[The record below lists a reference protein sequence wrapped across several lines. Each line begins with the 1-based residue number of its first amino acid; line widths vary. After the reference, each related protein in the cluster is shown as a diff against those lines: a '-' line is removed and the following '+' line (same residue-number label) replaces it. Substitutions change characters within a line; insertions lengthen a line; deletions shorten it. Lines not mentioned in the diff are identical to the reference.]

1 MTAERYGVPAT
12 KTAARVA
19 RTLLAL
25 HIAGE
30 RGILMPDLIDR
41 VQASRATIYR
51 VLTVIRAAG
60 WRIDSERELGF
71 ARVKL
76 AARQRL
82 PRQIARVPEL
92 HPGRRR

>member
-1 MTAERYGVPAT
+1 MVERYGVPAT
-12 KTAARVA
+12 KTAVRIA

-25 HIAGE
+25 HVAGE

-41 VQASRATIYR
+41 VQASRATLYR

-71 ARVKL
+71 ARLKL
-76 AARQRL
+76 ATWQRL
-82 PRQIARVPEL
+82 PRQVARVPGL
-92 HPGRRR
+92 HPGRRK